1 MHWRSRTV
9 DKLEKGL
16 FQVDTDTSKISLDS
30 IILSPSQCTNAQ
42 AVRARQRLDVTL
54 DKLNSKV
61 DISCMSWHCLTA

>member
-9 DKLEKGL
+9 DKLEKAL
-16 FQVDTDTSKISLDS
+16 FQVDADTSKISLDS
-30 IILSPSQCTNAQ
+30 IILSPSRSTNALE
-42 AVRARQRLDVTL
+42 VRATQRLGKTL